1 MESLYLRNLK
11 SAVLKYSDSSNWN
24 AAVYEWGIYD
34 VDEDDTL
41 SESCVCGKGN
51 LSICLL

>member
-11 SAVLKYSDSSNWN
+11 AAVLKYSDASDWSS
-24 AAVYEWGIYD
+24 AVYEWEIYD

-41 SESCVCGKGN
+41 SESCIWVKR
-51 LSICLL
+51 I